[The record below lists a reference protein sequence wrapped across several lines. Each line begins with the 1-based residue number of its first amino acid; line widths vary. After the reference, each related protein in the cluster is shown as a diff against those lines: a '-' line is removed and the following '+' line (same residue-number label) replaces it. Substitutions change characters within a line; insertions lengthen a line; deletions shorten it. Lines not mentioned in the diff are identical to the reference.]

1 MFCGT
6 AELTAIIVKLLLKQ
20 ESSRHKCVRK
30 ILSSNIYRLKA
41 FRQEAKMK
49 S

>member
-1 MFCGT
+1 MFCGR
-6 AELTAIIVKLLLKQ
+6 AELTATIVKLLKQ